1 MSKTIFIVDDSATM
15 LMSVKFFLVSANFTV
30 ETASDGVQA
39 LSRLKSGLKPDLIIT
54 DINMPHMGGMEL
66 IKNLRAMPSFRFTP
80 ILTLTT
86 ESLVEKRNEAK
97 KLGATGWIVK
107 PVTGTDLVKVIKQ
120 LLPGA

>member
-1 MSKTIFIVDDSATM
+1 MPKTIFIVDDSATM

-66 IKNLRAMPSFRFTP
+66 IKNLRAMPAFRFTP

-86 ESLVEKRNEAK
+86 ESLAEKRNEAK